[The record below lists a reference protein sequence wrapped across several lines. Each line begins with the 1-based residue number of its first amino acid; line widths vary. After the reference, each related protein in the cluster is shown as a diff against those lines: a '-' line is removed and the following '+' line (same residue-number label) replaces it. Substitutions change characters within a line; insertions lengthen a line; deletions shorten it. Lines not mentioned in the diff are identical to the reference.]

1 MFDPRDQDRPWHLYV
16 RDMIEFAE
24 RVVSYTDGLDY
35 DAFVAD
41 GLTYDA
47 TLRNIELVGEA
58 ATHIPEEIRTEHTE
72 IPWRNVVG
80 TRNQLAHGYLGIDN
94 DVIWDIIEHDVPDL
108 LRKLH
113 KLLEDTNKLE

>member
-1 MFDPRDQDRPWHLYV
+1 MSDPRDQDLPWHLYV
-16 RDMIEFAE
+16 RDMVEFAE

-47 TLRNIELVGEA
+47 TLRNIELIGEA
-58 ATHIPEEIRTEHTE
+58 ATHIPEQVRNEHPE

-80 TRNQLAHGYLGIDN
+80 TRNQLAHAYLGVDN
-94 DVIWDIIEHDVPDL
+94 DVIWDIIESDIPDL
-108 LRKLH
+108 LPKLRGM
-113 KLLEDTNKLE
+113 LGDAAGS